1 MMTARGIG
9 SCIGRDVGDVH
20 VITGCRRGV
29 TLIELLVVLMIL
41 GLMAGIVGLSFT
53 RDEPAP
59 DAGTLAAAH
68 DTIAAARRSAIAGG
82 MPVAIT
88 VLVNRAGEHDAGPQ
102 TYRATALPDGSVIA
116 DAALGIDRLSGRP
129 ITAGPRVAGSRSP

>member
-1 MMTARGIG
+1 MMTARVAGAHV
-9 SCIGRDVGDVH
+9 GREVEGANDVSA
-20 VITGCRRGV
+20 RRNGV
-29 TLIELLVVLMIL
+29 TLVELLVVLAIL

-53 RDEPAP
+53 RDEPVP

-68 DTIAAARRSAIAGG
+68 DTIAAARRSAIAAGL
-82 MPVAIT
+82 PVAT
-88 VLVNRAGEHDAGPQ
+88 MVLVTRAGEGDAGPQ

-129 ITAGPRVAGSRSP
+129 IPSGHQRGGSRSP